1 MKHIFYFMTI
11 FPLLWEL
18 IGITN
23 VQRVHNFSK
32 GIKALKGK
40 KFDEYSSM
48 QKNVS
53 VLMMLYIL
61 WTFIGLF
68 SSQWLTFSVLL
79 GISLIPKR
87 FIVLR
92 WIDSV
97 ISFALLL
104 FIILNAYHFK
114 IDLLSYAQMLWHW
127 L

>member
-1 MKHIFYFMTI
+1 MTI

-18 IGITN
+18 IAIGNI
-23 VQRVHNFSK
+23 QRVHNFSK
-32 GIKALKGK
+32 GSKALKGK
-40 KFDEYSSM
+40 KFDEYSSK

-53 VLMMLYIL
+53 VLMLLYIL
-61 WTFIGLF
+61 WAFIGLF

-79 GISLIPKR
+79 LISLIPKK
-87 FIVLR
+87 FMAIR

-97 ISFALLL
+97 LSFALLL